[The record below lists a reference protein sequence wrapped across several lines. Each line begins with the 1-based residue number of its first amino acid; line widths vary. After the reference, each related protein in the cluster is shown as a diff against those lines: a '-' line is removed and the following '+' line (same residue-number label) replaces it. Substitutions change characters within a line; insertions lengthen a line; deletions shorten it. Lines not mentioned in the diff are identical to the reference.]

1 MRPSPSPL
9 APQKV
14 ESMSEQT
21 WKEKLQSRIRA
32 DWGAEIDVFERQLQ
46 LRKQGKMEERLF
58 AETRLRRGAYGQR
71 YDNGQRHDG
80 VDTRK
85 IVYPTNNP
93 TKGPDTLWDA
103 PGMHRIKIPFGALSA
118 EQMELFAACSEEY
131 SDAICHITTRQDIQ
145 LHFVHIDDT
154 PDLMRRMAAVGITTR
169 EACGNSVRN
178 ITGCPL
184 AGVCHDEGFDVSPY
198 AQAAMHFLLGHPDV
212 QDFGRK
218 FKIAFSGC
226 KQHACGLTTI
236 HDMGFTAVTK
246 VVDGKPERGFKVDV
260 GGGLGAVPYEAA
272 TLYEWLPEAEILPV
286 TQAVSRVYARLGEK
300 ANRAR
305 ARIKFLVAKQGIEE
319 FRRLVEEERPKLRHD
334 PRFTDFIA
342 NAHEWE
348 EKPLRE
354 PKPLGNGPFPAGF
367 ERWRKTNAYA
377 QRQAGYFVATIKLP
391 LGDATA
397 DQMRAL
403 AQMARKY
410 TRETVRATVEQNLVF
425 RWVSEGDLPE
435 LYSDLQ
441 RIGLSEA
448 GAESISDITSC
459 PGTDTCKL
467 GISAS
472 RGLAGELHERLYAL
486 SEKLP
491 PEVSKLRIKAS
502 GCFNSCGQHHIAD
515 IGFLGV
521 GRKVGRHRMPHFQ
534 LVIGGQWANNGGSYG
549 LAVGAIPS
557 KRVPQV
563 VERVTEAFM
572 NQRSSDESFQSWVTR
587 IGKAK
592 IRDMCKDLMELPTYE
607 QDPDMYRDWGDPRE
621 YTTGDMGVGECAGEI
636 VPFVQFG
643 LAAAERVVFD
653 AQLKL
658 DDGQPAEATA
668 LAYQAMLEAAKAVT
682 HEKNLNLGNDP
693 DEVAS
698 EFKKLLVDTQLFR
711 DPYAGDK
718 FAHYFLRAHDKDS
731 ATFGL
736 EQARQRVQ
744 EAQLFIEASHACVER
759 MDAQQAAATAAAA
772 APTPAE

>member
-1 MRPSPSPL
+1 
-9 APQKV
+9 
-14 ESMSEQT
+14 MSEQT
-21 WKEKLQSRIRA
+21 WKDKLQSRIRA

-46 LRKQGKMEERLF
+46 LRKQGKMEEKLF

-85 IVYPTNNP
+85 IVYPTGNP

-103 PGMHRIKIPFGALSA
+103 PGMHRIKIPFGAMNA
-118 EQMELFAACSEEY
+118 EQMDVLAACSEEY

-145 LHFVHIDDT
+145 LHFVHIEDT
-154 PDLMRRMAAVGITTR
+154 PDLMRRLVAVGITTR

-226 KQHACGLTTI
+226 AQHACGLTTI
-236 HDMGFTAVTK
+236 HDMGFTAQTK
-246 VVDGKPERGFKVDV
+246 VVNGKSERGFKVFV

-286 TQAVSRVYARLGEK
+286 AQAVSRVFARLGEK

-342 NAHEWE
+342 NAHNWE
-348 EKPLRE
+348 EQPLRE
-354 PKPLGNGPFPAGF
+354 AKPLGNGPFPAGF
-367 ERWRKTNAYA
+367 ERWRKTNTYA
-377 QRQAGYFVATIKLP
+377 QRQPGYFVATVKLP

-435 LYSDLQ
+435 FYADLQ

-448 GAESISDITSC
+448 GAEGISDITSC

-472 RGLAGELHERLYAL
+472 RGLAGELRERLYTI
-486 SEKLP
+486 SDKLP
-491 PEVSKLRIKAS
+491 PEVAKLRIKAS

-557 KRVPQV
+557 KRVPEA
-563 VERVTEAFM
+563 VEIITDAFVKEHAAG
-572 NQRSSDESFQSWVTR
+572 ESFQAWTTR

-592 IRDMCKDLMELPTYE
+592 VRDMLKALMELPTYE
-607 QDPDMYRDWGDPRE
+607 QDPNMYRDWGDPRE

-643 LAAAERVVFD
+643 LAAAERICFE

-658 DDGQPAEATA
+658 DDGKHQEAAKLA
-668 LAYQAMLEAAKAVT
+668 LDAMIEAAKALT
-682 HEKNLNLGNDP
+682 REKFQNLGDDH
-693 DEVAS
+693 DEILR
-698 EFKKLLVDTQLFR
+698 EFRTHMVDTQLFR
-711 DPYAGDK
+711 DPFAGDR
-718 FAHYFLRAHDKDS
+718 FSGYLFRSYGEDVS
-731 ATFGL
+731 GFGA

-744 EAQLFIEASHACVER
+744 ESQLFIEASHACVER
-759 MDAQQAAATAAAA
+759 MDAAVAAEIAAAQAAAA
-772 APTPAE
+772 APAPAE